1 MNELSFN
8 WPQIVWIIIVVLI
21 LVQATIKH
29 GEYKGGNYDGGA
41 ILVAAAFVSALY
53 WIGGFYD
60 TIGLAQVTMIVWIT
74 ISVGVNVFKDGEPIE
89 SRYNLVKTAIV
100 TGAET
105 FVLYA
110 GGFFT

>member
-1 MNELSFN
+1 MNQLSLN
-8 WPQIVWIIIVVLI
+8 WPQIVWIIITILA

-29 GEYKGGNYDGGA
+29 GEYKGGQHRGGA
-41 ILVAAAFVSALY
+41 FLIATAFVNALY

-60 TIGLAQVTMIVWIT
+60 TIALAQVTMIAWLT
-74 ISVGVNVFKDGEPIE
+74 ISVGIHVFKHGEPIE
-89 SRYNLVKTAIV
+89 SRYNLVKSAID
-100 TGAET
+100 TGAEI